1 MAKSRWHYIHS
12 EDWAGHVVVKGNKPK
27 VVWKLLVDRRRKII
41 QWSFTWLVLKLCPH
55 QYQFYRLL
63 DMDVISIVFHFQMS
77 DKCPIHKKYWS
88 STQSYLLWIIVYD
101 SSYTFIIHHFFTSPD
116 RSNKMTEDLLV
127 WNYIKLCNVSYL
139 TISLIK
145 DVSFVPRAK
154 SIMTVRSFPSS
165 GIGADVACMPC
176 DML

>member
-1 MAKSRWHYIHS
+1 MWQRVDDIIYILKIGPDTLLS
-12 EDWAGHVVVKGNKPK
+12 KEINPKWFGNCWSIGEERLFYLTNSVIFYLTGPQVVPSPIPI
-27 VVWKLLVDRRRKII
+27 LR
-41 QWSFTWLVLKLCPH
+41 F
-55 QYQFYRLL
+55 L

-116 RSNKMTEDLLV
+116 RSNIMTEDLLV

-139 TISLIK
+139 TLSVIK
-145 DVSFVPRAK
+145 MFLLCQGQKASWPYG
-154 SIMTVRSFPSS
+154 PSHHL
-165 GIGADVACMPC
+165 G
-176 DML
+176 